1 MENNRPVVDTT
12 GEPLQ
17 ENTNYRVTVLPS
29 IPRLYAQTTGAD
41 GSIFTVKRIITNYR
55 KNQIAICQLGT
66 NHPIEMTN
74 EVFVFTPVTGG
85 RKTNRRRRRKR
96 TRRR

>member
-12 GEPLQ
+12 GESLQ
-17 ENTNYRVTVLPS
+17 ENTNYRVTTLPS

-66 NHPIEMTN
+66 NPPIEMTN

-85 RKTNRRRRRKR
+85 QKTKGRRKKR